1 MRDVSLPGQI
11 FSLLTVAIMISS
23 AWIVYMQNEEDLEL
37 NRVPVWAR
45 NQMPYDTTQAYS
57 FVLQQGQYELLET
70 DNEFNSEHV
79 YVEYDLPI
87 GEGGAAVTCSI
98 GMDCPQISLAF
109 WRPKVPTGMKVPVI
123 AEFGPYFGETSAGTP
138 DVTTPGSWLGMGI
151 IQNLLPHGFAFAQV
165 SVTGTGMSNH
175 CMDLMGFAEQEGI
188 NAAVEWLGTQ
198 EWSNG
203 NVGLIGKS
211 YDGSTPW
218 QAAMYGDEY
227 LKTIVP
233 ISGLIGVREL
243 MWKNGS
249 SEARAPFM
257 HNVVYGSYGF
267 EADKGDENL
276 QNACEDYLLGP
287 IHATNGYVF
296 AGNEFIESYWEERYF
311 LDRVLENYRGSV
323 YIVQGFHDWNVDP
336 HMAVPTI
343 NTLLD
348 HGIEAKVL
356 MGQWDHD
363 YPDRP
368 DYQKQ
373 RSDPGRGSEA
383 YPQMV
388 RFDWMQ
394 DLLEWFTYYLQETG
408 PKPSLYLEIQ
418 NNRGEWRVEDR
429 YPASDSKTIEMA
441 LGGSNLSLVE
451 ESDALL
457 GPTVVYPGMWVE
469 GIDDW
474 IRFETGPF
482 DNDFQFGGLPQ
493 LHLDVTP
500 LDDGGSIYAMM
511 EDCSAEGDCIHIGHA
526 IMDLRYHEGGN
537 EYQNIIPGVTIRAK
551 MEFFAMDILIP
562 EGHKIRLSLR
572 DRGEDY
578 LPPSTCQTLLQ
589 CNIDIDISGNSV
601 LRLHEINVDN
611 KIFFEPP
618 ICMHTDCL
626 EE

>member
-1 MRDVSLPGQI
+1 MKPDSVSAQV
-11 FSLLTVAIMISS
+11 FSLVTVAIMIGS
-23 AWIVYMQNEEDLEL
+23 AWYLDWNQEGEIDGQY
-37 NRVPVWAR
+37 VPVWAR
-45 NQMPYDTTQAYS
+45 NQLS
-57 FVLQQGQYELLET
+57 FNTNATMSSVLFQGQYELLET
-70 DNEFNSEHV
+70 DNEWDSVHV
-79 YVEYDLPI
+79 MVPYDLPI

-98 GMDCPQISLAF
+98 GMDCPQISLAY
-109 WRPKVPTGMKVPVI
+109 WRPKVPSGMKVPVI

-138 DVTTPGSWLGMGI
+138 DVSQPGSWLGFNM
-151 IQNLLPHGFAFAQV
+151 IQNILPHGFAFAQV

-203 NVGLIGKS
+203 NVGMIGKS

-218 QAAMYGDEY
+218 QAAMYGDRY

-267 EADKGDENL
+267 EPEKGEENI

-296 AGNEFIESYWEERYF
+296 AGNEFVDSYWSERYF
-311 LDRVLENYRGSV
+311 LDRVLNNYRGSV

-383 YPQMV
+383 YPEMV

-394 DLLEWFTYYLQETG
+394 DLLEWFTYYLQEKG

-429 YPASDSKTIEMA
+429 YPARDSKVHEFD
-441 LGGSNLSLVE
+441 LGGNLTLVE
-451 ESDALL
+451 E
-457 GPTVVYPGMWVE
+457 GGFGTVVYPGMEAV
-469 GIDDW
+469 DDW
-474 IRFETGPF
+474 IVFETGAF
-482 DNDFQFGGLPQ
+482 DYDFRFGGLPQ
-493 LHLDVTP
+493 LHMQVTP
-500 LDDGGSIYAMM
+500 QGSGGSIYAYM
-511 EDCSAEGDCIHIGHA
+511 EDCSENDECIHIGHA
-526 IMDLRYHEGGN
+526 IMDLRYHKGGT
-537 EYQNIIPGVTIRAK
+537 EYQTIVPGVEITAK
-551 MEFFAMDILIP
+551 MEFFAMDVLIP
-562 EGHKIRLSLR
+562 EGHYIRLSLR
-572 DRGEDY
+572 DIGEDY
-578 LPPSTCQTLLQ
+578 TPSSTEASV
-589 CNIDIDISGNSV
+589 DIELGEDSV

-618 ICMHTDCL
+618 VCMHADCL

>member
-23 AWIVYMQNEEDLEL
+23 AWIVYMQNEDDLEL
-37 NRVPVWAR
+37 TRVPVWAR
-45 NQMPYDTTQAYS
+45 GQMSYDTTQAYS
-57 FVLQQGQYELLET
+57 FVLQQGKYEILET
-70 DNEFNSEHV
+70 ENEFNSVHIMV
-79 YVEYDLPI
+79 PYDLPI
-87 GEGGAAVTCSI
+87 TEGGAAVTCSI
-98 GMDCPQISLAF
+98 GMDCPQISLAY
-109 WRPKVPTGMKVPVI
+109 WRPKVPNGMEVPVI
-123 AEFGPYFGETSAGTP
+123 VEIGPYFGEESAGTP
-138 DVTTPGSWLGMGI
+138 DITTPGSWLGMGI

-165 SVTGTGMSNH
+165 SVSGTGMSNH
-175 CMDLMGFAEQEGI
+175 CMDLMGYAEQEGI

-203 NVGLIGKS
+203 NVGMIGKS

-267 EADKGDENL
+267 SSEKEDENL

-296 AGNEFIESYWEERYF
+296 AGNEFVDSYWEERYF
-311 LDRVLENYRGSV
+311 LDRVLENYGGSV

-336 HMAVPTI
+336 HMAVPTV

-368 DYQKQ
+368 DYQKD

-418 NNRGEWRVEDR
+418 NNRGEWRIEDR
-429 YPASDSKTIEMA
+429 YPASDSNTIEMV
-441 LGGSNLSLVE
+441 LGSENLVHE
-451 ESDALL
+451 EN
-457 GPTVVYPGMWVE
+457 
-469 GIDDW
+469 
-474 IRFETGPF
+474 TGTTIIPLIE
-482 DNDFQFGGLPQ
+482 DFIIFKTPKLNQTLRFGGLPQ
-493 LHLDVTP
+493 LHVDVT
-500 LDDGGSIYAMM
+500 LTGTGGSLYALM
-511 EDCSAEGDCIHIGHA
+511 EDCDANDDCIHIGHA
-526 IMDLRYHEGGN
+526 TMDLRYHSGGT
-537 EYQNIIPGVTIRAK
+537 EYNVLIPGETVNAK
-551 MEFFAMDILIP
+551 MEFFAMDVLIP
-562 EGHKIRLSLR
+562 EGHYIRLSLS
-572 DRGEDY
+572 DIGEDY
-578 LPPSTCQTLLQ
+578 LPPSNTAPVEIGI
-589 CNIDIDISGNSV
+589 NENSV
-601 LRLHEINVDN
+601 LRLHEINFDDKLV
-611 KIFFEPP
+611 FEPP
-618 ICMHTDCL
+618 VCTFTACL

>member
-37 NRVPVWAR
+37 ARVPVWAR
-45 NQMPYDTTQAYS
+45 GQMPYDTTQAYS
-57 FVLQQGQYELLET
+57 FVLQQGEYGILET
-70 DNEFNSEHV
+70 ENEFNSEHV
-79 YVEYDLPI
+79 MIPYDLPI
-87 GEGGAAVTCSI
+87 TEGGAAVTCSI
-98 GMDCPQISLAF
+98 GMDCPQISLAY
-109 WRPKVPTGMKVPVI
+109 WRPKVPSGMGVPVI
-123 AEFGPYFGETSAGTP
+123 VEIGPYFGEESAGTP
-138 DVTTPGSWLGMGI
+138 DITTPGSWLGMGI

-165 SVTGTGMSNH
+165 SVSGTGMSNH
-175 CMDLMGFAEQEGI
+175 CMDLMGYAEQEGI

-203 NVGLIGKS
+203 NVGMIGKS

-267 EADKGDENL
+267 SSEKEDENL

-296 AGNEFIESYWEERYF
+296 AGNEFVDSYWEERYF
-311 LDRVLENYRGSV
+311 LDRVLENYGGSV

-336 HMAVPTI
+336 HMAVPTV

-348 HGIEAKVL
+348 RGIEAKVL

-429 YPASDSKTIEMA
+429 YPASDSKAIEMA
-441 LGGSNLSLVE
+441 LGSNNLSLVE
-451 ESDALL
+451 QSIM
-457 GPTVVYPGMWVE
+457 GTTVYPGME
-469 GIDDW
+469 ATDDW
-474 IRFETGPF
+474 IIFETETY
-482 DNDFQFGGLPQ
+482 NSDFRFGGLPQ

-500 LDDGGSIYAMM
+500 LGSGGSIYALM
-511 EDCSAEGDCIHIGHA
+511 EDCSAEGECIHIGHA

-537 EYQNIIPGVTIRAK
+537 EYQNIIPGATIRAK
-551 MEFFAMDILIP
+551 MEFFAMDVLIP
-562 EGHKIRLSLR
+562 EGHKIQLSLR
-572 DRGEDY
+572 DIGEDY
-578 LPPSTCQTLLQ
+578 LPPSTEAAV
-589 CNIDIDISGNSV
+589 DIDISGNSV
-601 LRLHEINVDN
+601 LRLHEIDVDN
-611 KIFFEPP
+611 KNFFEPP
-618 ICMHTDCL
+618 TCMHTDCL

>member
-1 MRDVSLPGQI
+1 MFML
-11 FSLLTVAIMISS
+11 
-23 AWIVYMQNEEDLEL
+23 
-37 NRVPVWAR
+37 
-45 NQMPYDTTQAYS
+45 
-57 FVLQQGQYELLET
+57 
-70 DNEFNSEHV
+70 
-79 YVEYDLPI
+79 
-87 GEGGAAVTCSI
+87 
-98 GMDCPQISLAF
+98 ISLAF
-109 WRPKVPTGMKVPVI
+109 WRPKVPAGMKVPVI
-123 AEFGPYFGETSAGTP
+123 AEFGPYFGETSAQTP
-138 DVTTPGSWLGMGI
+138 DVSTPGSWLGVGI
-151 IQNLLPHGFAFAQV
+151 IQNILPHGFAFAQV

-175 CMDLMGFAEQEGI
+175 CMDLMGFAEQEGV

-198 EWSNG
+198 DWSNG

-218 QAAMYGDEY
+218 EAAMYGDEY

-267 EADKGDENL
+267 EADKGDQNL

-296 AGNEFIESYWEERYF
+296 AGNEFVESYWEERYF

-373 RSDPGRGSEA
+373 RSDPGRGSEG
-383 YPQMV
+383 YPEMV

-408 PKPSLYLEIQ
+408 PKPSMYSEIQ
-418 NNRGEWRVEDR
+418 NNRGEWRIEDR
-429 YPASDSKTIEMA
+429 YPARDSKVIEMD
-441 LGGSNLSLVE
+441 LGGSNLSLVS
-451 ESDALL
+451 ESIM
-457 GPTVVYPGMWVE
+457 GSTVYPGME
-469 GIDDW
+469 ATDDW
-474 IRFETGPF
+474 IVFETEAYQ
-482 DNDFQFGGLPQ
+482 DDFRFGGLPQ
-493 LHLDVTP
+493 LHMDVTP
-500 LDDGGSIYAMM
+500 LGSGGSIYALM
-511 EDCSAEGDCIHIGHA
+511 EDCDSEGYCIHIGHA

-537 EYQNIIPGVTIRAK
+537 EYQTIVPGQTIRAK
-551 MEFFAMDILIP
+551 MEFFAMDIWIP
-562 EGHKIRLSLR
+562 EGHKIKLSLR
-572 DRGEDY
+572 DIGEDY
-578 LPPSTCQTLLQ
+578 LPPSTEAAV
-589 CNIDIDISGNSV
+589 DIDVSGNSV
-601 LRLHEINVDN
+601 LRLHEVNVDN
-611 KIFFEPP
+611 KLFFEPP
-618 ICMHTDCL
+618 VCLHTDCI